1 MDYWAKAPQLRGQ
14 MVLFASRLDEVI
26 APEHPVRVLDQILSR
41 IDWSAWEAGY
51 DLTRGQPPIHP
62 RVLASV
68 LLFGLLVRIRSSRA
82 LEEALR
88 VRLDFRWLAE
98 GRSIDHTTLS
108 EFRKRHPEALANLFI
123 QMGLVARELG
133 LVTLTQLAFDGTRM
147 RASSR
152 RSRTRKVEELAAAR
166 AALAAKYEELRAQTE
181 AQDTADNE
189 EERLVGEGITEP
201 TTGPTSQPA
210 DPAEIAKQLAR
221 IQHDLAALDG
231 ALAEIQRVKA
241 AGETVPTHIPLTDPQ
256 ARVTPSKEGGFA
268 PNYTPLATVDVASGL
283 VVGCDVIAMTNEEH
297 HLVEQVDAVQQDFGL
312 KEPVSEVL
320 ADTRSL
326 TGINLHALHERG
338 VTLLAPSKQANPQ
351 TNPARR
357 ADLSQPVPE
366 DQRDRL
372 PTKTTKHKDG
382 TTTTQLTKDAFV
394 YDKDNDC
401 YWCPSGQ
408 PLKYRTA
415 TKDKQVGG
423 TVTRTHYAARA
434 NACAACPLR
443 EKCLTAKSD
452 HREINRYEHDDLMEA
467 HTQRMA
473 TDEAKQKYSA
483 RSHRGERPFA
493 QVKHHFGARGF
504 LLRGL
509 QKVRIEWNWLMTAFN
524 LRTLITLLQPR
535 PGPQTTVPAA
545 P

>member
-1 MDYWAKAPQLRGQ
+1 MEYWAKAPQSRGQ

-26 APEHPVRVLDQILSR
+26 APEHPVRVLDLILSR

-51 DLTRGQPPIHP
+51 DLNRGQPPIHP

-68 LLFGLLVRIRSSRA
+68 LYGLLVRIRSSRA

-123 QMGLVARELG
+123 QVGLVARDLG
-133 LVTLTQLAFDGTRM
+133 LVSLTQLAFDGTRM

-152 RSRTRKVEELAAAR
+152 RSRTRKVEDLAAAR
-166 AALAAKYEELRAQTE
+166 AALAAKYEELRAKTE
-181 AQDTADNE
+181 ALDSADNE
-189 EERLVGEGITEP
+189 EERLVGEEITEP
-201 TTGPTSQPA
+201 TSQPI
-210 DPAEIAKQLAR
+210 DPAQIAKQLAR
-221 IQHDLAALDG
+221 IQRDLTALDG
-231 ALAEIQRVKA
+231 ALVEIQRVKA

-256 ARVTPSKEGGFA
+256 ARVTPSKDGGFA

-283 VVGCDVIAMTNEEH
+283 VVGCDVIAMTDEEH
-297 HLVEQVDAVQQDFGL
+297 YLVEQIDAVQQDFGL
-312 KEPVSEVL
+312 KQPVSEVL

-338 VTLLAPSKQANPQ
+338 VTLLAPSKQANPL

-357 ADLSQPVPE
+357 AALSQPVPE
-366 DQRDRL
+366 DQRDQL
-372 PTKTTKHKDG
+372 PTKTTQHKDG
-382 TTTTQLTKDAFV
+382 TTTTQFTKDAFV

-408 PLKYRTA
+408 SLKYRTA

-423 TVTRTHYAARA
+423 TVTRTHYAALART
-434 NACAACPLR
+434 CAVCPLR

-467 HTQRMA
+467 HALRMA
-473 TDEAKQKYSA
+473 TDEAKQQYSA

-504 LLRGL
+504 LLRSL
-509 QKVRIEWNWLMTAFN
+509 KKVRIEWNWLMTAFN

-535 PGPQTTVPAA
+535 PGPQTTVSAA